1 MQTYQD
7 LKNYE
12 NELQNELDS
21 LIYND
26 SNSYF
31 NKYMIKDIE
40 KELIKIER
48 YINKFKLKFK
58 YSMIWCCKYKK
69 QWNPNIDNFYNKY
82 GDI

>member
-12 NELQNELDS
+12 NELQNELDI

-58 YSMIWCCKYKK
+58 YSMAWCCKYNK
-69 QWNPNIDNFYNKY
+69 QWNDKIDTFYIKY